1 MDASGDQSDDQQA
14 EEKPIGFEEQKTIE
28 RQEAEAVEEG
38 LIEDVNELPAIHEY
52 GKINPAAYTFINYP
66 TSLALML
73 VNSIRH
79 LSLPE

>member
-1 MDASGDQSDDQQA
+1 
-14 EEKPIGFEEQKTIE
+14 
-28 RQEAEAVEEG
+28 